1 MGGIKMRMD
10 KTTEC
15 NYITP
20 CGWCEKWD
28 KKCDLKVEEENKS
41 VKPVIQDKNKCTY
54 YDCGYCMGTKD
65 KDKCDLLFDGIFYC
79 ERYKEN

>member
-1 MGGIKMRMD
+1 MRMD

-28 KKCDLKVEEENKS
+28 KKCDLKTGEVNIELKLKELELEKAKQELEKAKQRTFN
-41 VKPVIQDKNKCTY
+41 PNDGTCY
-54 YDCGYCMGTKD
+54 Y
-65 KDKCDLLFDGIFYC
+65 
-79 ERYKEN
+79 